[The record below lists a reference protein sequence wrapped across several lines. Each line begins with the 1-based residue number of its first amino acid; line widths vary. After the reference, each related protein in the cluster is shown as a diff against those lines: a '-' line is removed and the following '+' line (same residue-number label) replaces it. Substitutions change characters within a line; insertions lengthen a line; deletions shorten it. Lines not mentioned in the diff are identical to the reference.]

1 MLRRDLMVTRSD
13 RRPRVLVV
21 EDDPANRSVLCEMLE
36 DEGYE
41 ARAAGGGQEG
51 LRQLVEFAPG
61 VVLLDLMMP
70 DLDGRQFRER
80 QKTLDPPARD
90 VPVVVLTASLPSS
103 TDVEQLGAELDVAAV
118 VRKPFD
124 LDDLLPRLEALI
136 GA

>member
-1 MLRRDLMVTRSD
+1 MAS
-13 RRPRVLVV
+13 RPRVLVV
-21 EDDPANRSVLCEMLE
+21 EDDPANRSVLCELLE

-41 ARAAGGGQEG
+41 ARAAPGGQEG
-51 LRQLVEFAPG
+51 LAQLVEFAPG

-80 QKTLDPPARD
+80 QKALAPPARD

-103 TDVEQLGAELDVAAV
+103 TDVDQLGAELDVAAI

-124 LDDLLPRLEALI
+124 LDELLPRLEALL
-136 GA
+136 GS